1 MNSNTADTGTTIG
14 QLLDEATKRLS
25 ASRGGARLDAEV
37 LLARILGKPRSHLYA
52 WPEREVGPDELRDF
66 RAILHRRLEGVPV
79 AYLTGHREFWSL
91 PLQVTPETLIPRPET
106 ETLVELA
113 LERIP
118 PDTPWR
124 IADLGTGT
132 GAIALA
138 ISRER
143 PLCRIIATDISGK
156 ALAIAASNAALL
168 ALYNMRFI
176 QGNWLEALD
185 RGTFDMILSNP
196 PYIADSDPHLQR
208 GDVAFEP
215 RRALVSGADGLDD
228 VRTIVRDARM
238 ALRPGGWLLLEH
250 GHDQRRGVLE
260 LLRKHDY
267 QSISGFSDAAGIDRV
282 VAGRT

>member
-250 GHDQRRGVLE
+250 GHDQRRGVNE
-260 LLRKHDY
+260 QLRKHDN
-267 QSISGFSDAAGIDRV
+267 QSISRFNDAAGIDRD

>member
-267 QSISGFSDAAGIDRV
+267 QSICGFSDAAGIDRV